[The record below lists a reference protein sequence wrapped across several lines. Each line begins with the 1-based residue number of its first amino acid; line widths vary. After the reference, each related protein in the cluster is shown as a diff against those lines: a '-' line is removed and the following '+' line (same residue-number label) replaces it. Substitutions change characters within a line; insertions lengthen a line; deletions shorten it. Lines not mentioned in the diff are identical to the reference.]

1 MKLIKNI
8 RLSWKALLLNKIR
21 TFFAIIILAIGIS
34 TIMVLTS
41 ISKGAEMKI
50 SEQFGNMGTNLIIV
64 SSGKIVKVIGRQ
76 QKINQVTTLTLNDAD
91 AILNEC
97 SLVGKV
103 VPSIEKAVSV
113 KYSNVSTKTMVQG
126 ITIDY
131 PEIKNFTVAQ
141 GRFFSEN
148 EDKVMKRVAVIGDY
162 IQKNLFGNSNSIGE
176 TFFIGTIP
184 FEVIG
189 VLSAKGLSPE
199 GTNEDN
205 VVLIP
210 IHTAQRRVLNV
221 DFLSRIF
228 VQAKI
233 KADMNLAEKE
243 IEYLLRERHK
253 LNQLNKKNDFTLD
266 NKLNAIKAENESL
279 SSFNWLVT
287 MVTGFIL
294 LIGGIGVLSVM
305 LLSVRERISEI
316 GLRISIGA
324 RRSDIL
330 KQFLCE
336 AAMLGITG
344 GIAGTIFGI
353 MLSVIIGNTTEWQT
367 NFSLQ
372 TAMFSIGLSISL
384 GLIFG
389 VYPAFKAAKLDPI
402 QALQKE

>member
-41 ISKGAEMKI
+41 ISKGAEIKI

-64 SSGKIVKVIGRQ
+64 SSGKTVKVIGRQ

-113 KYSNVSTKTMVQG
+113 KYGNVSTKTMVQG

-131 PEIKNFTVAQ
+131 PEIKNFTVIQ
-141 GRFFSEN
+141 GRFFSED
-148 EDKVMKRVAVIGDY
+148 EDKLMKRVAVIGDY
-162 IQKNLFGNSNSIGE
+162 IQKNLFGNSNPIGE
-176 TFFIGTIP
+176 TFFVGTIP

-189 VLSAKGLSPE
+189 VLSSKGLSPE

-210 IHTAQRRVLNV
+210 VHTAQRRVLNI

-233 KADMNLAEKE
+233 NADMNSAEKE
-243 IEYLLRERHK
+243 LECLLRERHK

-279 SSFNWLVT
+279 GSFNWLVT

-324 RRSDIL
+324 KRSDIL

-344 GIAGTIFGI
+344 GITGTIFGI
-353 MLSVIIGNTTEWQT
+353 MLSIIIGKTTEWQT
-367 NFSLQ
+367 DFSLQ

-384 GLIFG
+384 GLVFG